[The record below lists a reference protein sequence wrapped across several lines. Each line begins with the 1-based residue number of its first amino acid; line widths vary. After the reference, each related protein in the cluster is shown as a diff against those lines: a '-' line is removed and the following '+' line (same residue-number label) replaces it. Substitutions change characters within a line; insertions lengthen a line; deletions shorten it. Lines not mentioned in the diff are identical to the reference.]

1 MKRISIHAIE
11 FRALWALIWTLASL
25 ALIAT
30 LTGILRNDFYQDGEW
45 VRAQWLGQDVVTL
58 LLGIPLMLVAA
69 RKAIVN
75 RQLIWELVLA
85 GTLLYFSYI
94 YTFYVFEAS
103 FTFLYFFH
111 LPIFSL
117 SLLCFFMVCHHILN
131 ARKHYAYTDSFSRFT
146 IVFYLLLISA
156 MLTWLWLQDLI
167 SHLTIEQFLS
177 QTPDGEPLLT
187 IYTLDLG
194 ILIPFSVIACLL
206 LLRNHALGLI
216 LIGIVLTKTFLL
228 GFALMAMS
236 LSMYLQGLDPD
247 VFLVMLWSFVGLAG
261 LMLSIVYLNKL
272 RVYPRPELDHEIDYA

>member
-1 MKRISIHAIE
+1 MKRIAIHTVD
-11 FRALWALIWTLASL
+11 FRALGALVWALAGL

-30 LTGILRNDFYQDGEW
+30 LAGVFRNDFYQDDEW
-45 VRAQWLGQDVVTL
+45 VRAQWLGQDVITL
-58 LLGIPLMLVAA
+58 IFGIPLLLLAA
-69 RKAIVN
+69 KKAIVN
-75 RQLIWELVLA
+75 RSLVWELVLA

-94 YTFYVFEAS
+94 YTFYVFEAN

-131 ARKHYAYTDSFSRFT
+131 ARNDYAYTDKMSRFT

-156 MLTWLWLQDLI
+156 MLSWLWLQDLI
-167 SHLTIEQFLS
+167 SHLVMEEFLS
-177 QTPDGEPLLT
+177 QTPDGEPPLV
-187 IYTLDLG
+187 IYSLDLG
-194 ILIPFSVIACLL
+194 ILIPLAVIACLL

-236 LSMYLQGLDPD
+236 LSMYRQGLDPD
-247 VFLVMLWSFVGLAG
+247 MFLITLWSFIGLAG
-261 LMLSIVYLNKL
+261 LLLSIVYLNKL
-272 RVYPRPELDHEIDYA
+272 RVYPRPELQEEGG